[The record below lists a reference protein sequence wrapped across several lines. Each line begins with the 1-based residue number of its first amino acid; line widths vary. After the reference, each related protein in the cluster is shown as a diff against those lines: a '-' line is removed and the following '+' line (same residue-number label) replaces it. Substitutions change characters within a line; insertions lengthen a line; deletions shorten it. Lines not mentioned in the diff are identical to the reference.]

1 MKKALCL
8 FVLTILMSLTFFFNV
23 SVEAVSAYKTYTVD
37 RKNQM
42 METNEA
48 YEAFQMIRTLSDGS
62 SLNAAKDLTIDS
74 EDYIYIAD
82 TGNKRIVI
90 LDPSYQVLHS
100 FGSDRLVK
108 PLGITV
114 MGNRIYIA
122 DYGWGQQATD
132 LGWIHIYTFDK
143 TKVNTEEAITWEVS
157 LSTPSSPILEAD
169 RFVYRPLKIAVDQNQ
184 TMYVVNEGTTS
195 GVLMINNQNRFIN
208 YFASNRIEI
217 SLWERLE
224 RILYQNNENVYL
236 TKNIPSPV
244 LNIATDPSGYFYT
257 VTQKQTTSGLGD
269 NIKKVNIGG
278 VNYYQDK
285 IRTFSDIVD
294 AVPGTVGNLYVV
306 TSAGFIAEYDNVGNL
321 LFLFGGRGTGRD
333 KLGLFLS
340 ASSIAIDS
348 KNQLYVIDDHA
359 SRNSIQIFRQT
370 PFAEQVHLALD
381 LFNQAKYDESIVL
394 WNEVLRYNSML
405 DLAYRGKGLGEMMNE
420 NYQEALELFWI
431 ARDQSNYSE
440 AFWEL
445 RNLWMIEQGPLLFW
459 LAFGL
464 LVFLVGFP
472 FMNRKW
478 NITRQIK
485 AKLSFIQ
492 RYALIRETLYLF
504 YFLKHPSDACYEI
517 KAHRRVRVRSAW
529 VFLLLLFGLYIIGIV
544 STGFIFNPYIPEETI
559 LIREALVILLPIL
572 LFIVSNYLM
581 SSLMEGEGTF
591 QATFTTTIGALSPV
605 FVLYPIAIILSNVLS
620 LSEGFLYSM
629 TLFLMTGWVVILLF
643 FVVKE
648 TQNYSVGQTLINLL
662 LSLFTMVVLIVVI
675 LMVYLMIAQVFNFS
689 TDIIKEL
696 ILRE

>member
-1 MKKALCL
+1 MKKWLCL
-8 FVLTILMSLTFFFNV
+8 FVLTIFISVMGFFNV

-37 RKNQM
+37 RNNQL

-62 SLNAAKDLTIDS
+62 TLNAAKDLVIDS
-74 EDYIYIAD
+74 EDYLYIAD

-90 LDPSYQVLHS
+90 LNPSYQVIHS
-100 FGSDRLVK
+100 FGSDRLIK
-108 PLGITV
+108 PQGVTILNDI
-114 MGNRIYIA
+114 IYVA
-122 DYGWGQQATD
+122 DYGYGQQASD
-132 LGWIHIYTFDK
+132 LGWIHLYHYDK
-143 TKVNTEEAITWEVS
+143 TKLDTEEAITWLDS
-157 LSTPSSPILEAD
+157 LSTPSSPILERD
-169 RFVYRPLKIAVDQNQ
+169 QFVYRPLKIAVDQNQ

-195 GVLMINNQNRFIN
+195 GVLMINSENRFIN
-208 YFASNRIEI
+208 YFASNRVEI

-224 RILYQNNENVYL
+224 RILYQNNEDVYL

-294 AVPGTVGNLYVV
+294 VVPGTVGNLYAV

-340 ASSIAIDS
+340 ASAIAMDS

-381 LFNQAKYDESIVL
+381 LYNQAKYDESIAL

-420 NYQEALELFWI
+420 NYEVALELFWI
-431 ARDQSNYSE
+431 ARDQANYSE

-445 RNLWMIEQGPLLFW
+445 RNLWMIEHGALLFW
-459 LAFGL
+459 V
-464 LVFLVGFP
+464 VFALIALILFLP
-472 FMNRKW
+472 FANKKW
-478 NITRQIK
+478 HLIPYLKT
-485 AKLSFIQ
+485 KLSVVS
-492 RYALIRETLYLF
+492 RVVLLKETLYF
-504 YFLKHPSDACYEI
+504 FRFLSHPADTCYEI
-517 KAHRRVRVRSAW
+517 KAHKRIRMRSAW
-529 VFLLLLFGLYIIGIV
+529 LYLFLLFGLYLLGIV
-544 STGFIFNPYIPEETI
+544 LTGFIFNPYIPEETI
-559 LIREALVILLPIL
+559 LIKEALVILLPIL

-591 QATFTTTIGALSPV
+591 QATFTTTIGSLTPV
-605 FVLYPIAIILSNVLS
+605 FILYPLAIILSNMLS
-620 LSEGFLYSM
+620 YSEGFLYSM
-629 TLFLMTGWVVILLF
+629 TLFLMAGWVVILLF

-648 TQNYSVGQTLINLL
+648 TQNYTVGQTLINLL
-662 LSLFTMVVLIVVI
+662 LSLLTMVVLIVVL

-689 TDIIKEL
+689 SDILKEL